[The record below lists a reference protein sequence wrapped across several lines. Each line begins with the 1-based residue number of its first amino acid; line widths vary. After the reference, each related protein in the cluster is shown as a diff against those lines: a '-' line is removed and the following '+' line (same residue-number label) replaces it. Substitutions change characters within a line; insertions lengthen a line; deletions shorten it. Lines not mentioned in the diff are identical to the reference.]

1 MFWNSEELSL
11 TQFTIFCLGDEKI
24 SNGNSYS
31 TDDIVLELSETEET
45 TSVSSC
51 FASEDTTEDSG
62 VMSSPSDIVS
72 LDSQNDSMRSR
83 DKSVN
88 AQENL
93 VGIESTVVTESCSL
107 KNASFD
113 SDESGNFHQR

>member
-1 MFWNSEELSL
+1 MFY
-11 TQFTIFCLGDEKI
+11 LGDEQI
-24 SNGNSYS
+24 SNGNNYS
-31 TDDIVLELSETEET
+31 MDDIVLELSEAEET

-72 LDSQNDSMRSR
+72 LDSQNDSVRSR

-93 VGIESTVVTESCSL
+93 SGIESTVVAESCSL
-107 KNASFD
+107 KNASFN
-113 SDESGNFHQR
+113 SDESGNFHQRLFLSIPIFFS